1 VTSRLIVRMTAP
13 LVATSFLLLVVGVGA
28 AWYIH
33 QLQRRV
39 SDELKANVSSLRA
52 AYELVIALQDIR
64 TLLDH
69 YLLTGDQKYLK
80 AVPPL
85 RDKTEK
91 WLAEAERWGT
101 GTNEREMMRQARRGH
116 EQFFAEMDQLTGKPV
131 ASLDRKIE
139 ELIKN
144 VLVRKILEPTQE
156 YLKQNAEES
165 EESINE
171 NQVFARWLIGGL
183 LLLGICGSAAGLMT
197 GFGFARAFQRSLVQL
212 SLPIRAAAGHLEEVV
227 GPVTLSGSGDLHE
240 MESVLRMIAQRVGA
254 VVERLRQSER
264 EVLRAEQLAAL
275 GQMAAGM
282 AHELRNPLTSM
293 KILVQAALAGE
304 RAADPLESANVGL
317 GGRDLIVLEEEIT
330 RLERLIQSFL
340 QFAKPPQ
347 LEKRTLDIRP
357 LIDDAVR
364 FVTARAASCATRIET
379 SFPAEAVQAAVDA
392 AQFRQVLLNLLLNAL
407 DATGSGGAVWVDLRD
422 EADGW
427 LRLRVSDNGTG
438 LPAALGNQIFSPFI
452 TTKETGLGLGLSIS
466 KRIIESHGGEIS
478 AANRPDGGAVF
489 TIRLPLHSHQL
500 SAISPRPAAQG

>member
-1 VTSRLIVRMTAP
+1 MVRMTAP
-13 LVATSFLLLVVGVGA
+13 VVVTSLLLLVVGVGA
-28 AWYIH
+28 AWYVH
-33 QLQRRV
+33 RLQHRV

-52 AYELVIALQDIR
+52 AEELVIAWHEVR

-69 YLLTGDQKYLK
+69 YLLTGDPKYLA
-80 AVPPL
+80 AVPAL
-85 RDKTEK
+85 RPRAEQ

-101 GTNEREMMRQARRGH
+101 ASNEKEMMSRLRRGH
-116 EQFFAEMDQLTGKPV
+116 GQFFVELERLRGNPTG
-131 ASLDRKIE
+131 SLDQKVK
-139 ELIKN
+139 ELIDN
-144 VLVRKILEPTQE
+144 VLTREILQPTQN
-156 YLKQNAEES
+156 YLALNAAES
-165 EESINE
+165 DESINE
-171 NQVFARWLIGGL
+171 NQVFATRLIWAL
-183 LLLGICGSAAGLMT
+183 LLLGTCGSGAGLVA

-227 GPVTLSGSGDLHE
+227 GPVTFSSTADLHE
-240 MESVLRMIAQRVGA
+240 MESVLRMIAGQIGA

-293 KILVQAALAGE
+293 KILVQTALAGE
-304 RAADPLESANVGL
+304 RRERLAELSGIGL

-347 LEKRTLDIRP
+347 LEKRIVDVRP
-357 LIDDAVR
+357 LISQAVQ
-364 FVTARAASCATRIET
+364 FLTDRAALCATHIET
-379 SFPAEAVQAAVDA
+379 SLPPEAVRGEVDG

-407 DATGSGGAVWVDLRD
+407 DATGSGGVVWVDLRA
-422 EADGW
+422 EPDGW
-427 LRLRVSDNGTG
+427 LRLRVADNGKG
-438 LPAALGNQIFSPFI
+438 LPAALDDQIFSPFV

-478 AANRPDGGAVF
+478 AANRSEGGAVF
-489 TIRLPLHSHQL
+489 TIRLPG
-500 SAISPRPAAQG
+500 PETDKETRGQGDKET